1 MSNIVAKIRQRI
13 AQKSDNKFNLTCDH
27 ITTTDFFKIQPVYF
41 KEMVPGEKI
50 QIHQSTF
57 TRLSPLVNPMYGRCK
72 IVNRA
77 FFVPMRTIWQYWN
90 EFITDTPVYAGG
102 SNQILSEVLPLYS
115 GTIFNI
121 FKDSYFSLSANSSS
135 YDFKIVSSYR
145 DSSAGQTSTMDFYYK
160 FTAAGRKLWTI
171 LCSLGYRHTL
181 GSCGAWAGSDYDGV
195 EYLDPRWDSDYWSI
209 KFSALPLLAYLK
221 IYYDWYRNMGYAT
234 AGLATLLGKA
244 LSAVSYSAV
253 SASDWITALKEVVN
267 AQYDKD
273 YFTSAWDTPVSPN
286 DDVHSSVTIAD
297 PTTSRDSVSNNGG
310 SSDLPSNRNTPL
322 LSSQVVSSGAAFS
335 QYAIDALKKLTDYMK
350 RHQLAGSQAMDRML
364 SRFGVKPSDAALK
377 RSVYLGK
384 DDVNVQ
390 IADVMANATSTDG
403 AGKTSVLGDYA
414 GKGVGFSGNGFFE
427 CSTNEYGYIIIIS
440 VLQPHVGYVQGWN
453 RYNLHLNKLDFFT
466 PEFDSLG
473 VQAIARGELIS
484 DYTGAEQGKYSGDS
498 GVTSEAMNALYNGV
512 FGYTSRYAEY
522 KIQHDN
528 LTGDFQIP
536 TRNTGL
542 NTWHLFRLID
552 GQDVDASDSD
562 TLVNVSHNAEFCTGE
577 QSQYDRV
584 FSLTSSDYDHFI
596 NVHHFDIVD
605 YAPMSKLFDDYEF
618 DGGNK
623 NVTIEVNGTQLN

>member
-13 AQKSDNKFNLTCDH
+13 ALKQDNKFNLTCDH

-50 QIHQSTF
+50 QIRQSTF

-102 SNQILSEVLPLYS
+102 SNQILSSVPVLSSY
-115 GTIFNI
+115 TIYWI
-121 FKDSYFSLSANSSS
+121 FIDDSYFATSATSSS
-135 YDFKIVSSYR
+135 YDFKLNWYQSDEYVTR
-145 DSSAGQTSTMDFYYK
+145 YYK

-181 GSCGAWAGSDYDGV
+181 GSCGYKYAEPAMTAQN
-195 EYLDPRWDSDYWSI
+195 
-209 KFSALPLLAYLK
+209 FSALPLLAYLK
-221 IYYDWYRNMGYAT
+221 IYYDWYRNMGYST
-234 AGLATLLGKA
+234 SGLSSLLGKA
-244 LSAVSYSAV
+244 FTSTSAID
-253 SASDWITALKEVVN
+253 ASDWSTALKEVVN

-286 DDVHSSVTIAD
+286 DDVHSSVTVAD
-297 PTTSRDSVSNNGG
+297 PTYASDSVSNNGG
-310 SSDLPSNRNTPL
+310 SATTPGTRNSPL
-322 LSSQVVSSGAAFS
+322 VTAGVNNSSASFS
-335 QYAIDALKKLTDYMK
+335 QYAIDALKSLTDYMK

-377 RSVYLGK
+377 RSIYLGK

-427 CSTNEYGYIIIIS
+427 CSTNEYGYIIVIS

-473 VQAIARGELIS
+473 VQAISRGELIS
-484 DYTGAEQGKYSGDS
+484 DYSGAEQGKYAGDAY
-498 GVTSEAMNALYNGV
+498 VTSTNYDALYNGV

-522 KIQHDN
+522 KVQQDN
-528 LTGDFQIP
+528 LTGDFTIP

-542 NTWHLFRLID
+542 QTWHLFRMID
-552 GQDVDASDSD
+552 GQDVTAADPD
-562 TLVNVSHNAEFCTGE
+562 TFVDISHNAEFCTGE
-577 QSQYDRV
+577 QDQFDRV

>member
-13 AQKSDNKFNLTCDH
+13 ALKDNNKFNLTCDH

-41 KEMVPGEKI
+41 KEMVPNEKI
-50 QIHQSTF
+50 QIRQSTF

-90 EFITDTPVYAGG
+90 EFITDTPVYTSDGVK
-102 SNQILSEVLPLYS
+102 ILGHVPTIYS
-115 GTIFNI
+115 SGIWSIFQDNY
-121 FKDSYFSLSANSSS
+121 FAEDATSDSY
-135 YDFKIVSSYR
+135 D
-145 DSSAGQTSTMDFYYK
+145 YK
-160 FTAAGRKLWTI
+160 FVYKYGTPTQYGTVYRKFTSAGRKLWTI

-181 GSCGAWAGSDYDGV
+181 GSNPVTRTTMGAGV
-195 EYLDPRWDSDYWSI
+195 YMYDSDDETI
-209 KFSALPLLAYLK
+209 EFSLLPLVAYLK
-221 IYYDWYRNMGYAT
+221 IYYDWYRNMGYST
-234 AGLATLLGKA
+234 TGLAAFLGKFFA
-244 LSAVSYSAV
+244 DGGDYTFVYGG
-253 SASDWITALKEVVN
+253 SDLITALKEVVN

-273 YFTSAWDTPVSPN
+273 YFTSAWDTPVAPN
-286 DDVHSSVTIAD
+286 DDVHSSITVTD
-297 PTTSRDSVSNNGG
+297 PTFASDSVSNNGG
-310 SSDLPSNRNTPL
+310 SATTPGVRNSPL
-322 LSSQVVSSGAAFS
+322 VTSGVNSGSASFS
-335 QYAIDALKKLTDYMK
+335 QYAIDALKSLTDYMK

-364 SRFGVKPSDAALK
+364 ARFGVKPSDAALK
-377 RSVYLGK
+377 RSVYIGK

-414 GKGVGFSGNGFFE
+414 GKGVGFSGNGFFKYD
-427 CSTNEYGYIIIIS
+427 TNEYGYIIVIS

-453 RYNLHLNKLDFFT
+453 RYNKHLNKLDFFT

-484 DYTGAEQGKYSGDS
+484 DYGTADQGKYYWDTGVTGDS
-498 GVTSEAMNALYNGV
+498 YNALYNGI

-522 KIQHDN
+522 KIQNDN
-528 LTGDFQIP
+528 LTGDFTIP

-542 NTWHLFRLID
+542 QTWHLFRLID
-552 GQDVDASDSD
+552 GTQVNAADTDTFVD
-562 TLVNVSHNAEFCTGE
+562 VSHNAEFCTGE
-577 QSQYDRV
+577 QAQYDRV
-584 FSLTSSDYDHFI
+584 FSLTSSGYDHFI

-605 YAPMSKLFDDYEF
+605 YAPMAKLFDDYEF

-623 NVTIEVNGTQLN
+623 NVTLEVNGTQLN

>member
-90 EFITDTPVYAGG
+90 EFITDTPVFADN
-102 SNQILSEVLPLYS
+102 SNQILSSVPVLS
-115 GTIFNI
+115 SFTIYWI
-121 FKDSYFSLSANSSS
+121 FADNAYFATPSTYSS
-135 YDFKIVSSYR
+135 YDFKFNQYSDGDYVIR
-145 DSSAGQTSTMDFYYK
+145 YYK

-181 GSCGAWAGSDYDGV
+181 GSCGFRAGQPIMAPQ
-195 EYLDPRWDSDYWSI
+195 L
-209 KFSALPLLAYLK
+209 FSALPLLAYLK
-221 IYYDWYRNMGYAT
+221 IYYDWYRNMGYST
-234 AGLATLLGKA
+234 SGLATLLGRA
-244 LSAVSYSAV
+244 FTSTPSNTVDSSTW
-253 SASDWITALKEVVN
+253 STALKEVVN

-286 DDVHSSVTIAD
+286 DDVHSSVILGD
-297 PTTSRDSVSNNGG
+297 PTYASDSVSNNGG
-310 SSDLPSNRNTPL
+310 NSSTPGTRNSPL
-322 LSSQVVSSGAAFS
+322 LTAGVNNSSASFS

-364 SRFGVKPSDAALK
+364 ARFGVKPSDAALK

-427 CSTNEYGYIIIIS
+427 CSTNEYGYIVIIS

-473 VQAIARGELIS
+473 VQAISRGELIS
-484 DYTGAEQGKYSGDS
+484 DYSGAEQGKYAGDAS
-498 GVTSEAMNALYNGV
+498 VTSANYDALYNGV

-522 KIQHDN
+522 KVQQDN
-528 LTGDFQIP
+528 LTGDFTIP
-536 TRNTGL
+536 TRNAGL
-542 NTWHLFRLID
+542 QTWHLFRMID
-552 GQDVDASDSD
+552 GQDVTAADPD

-618 DGGNK
+618 DGGDK

>member
-13 AQKSDNKFNLTCDH
+13 ALKDNNKFNLTCDH

-41 KEMVPGEKI
+41 KEMVPNEKI
-50 QIHQSTF
+50 QIRQSTF

-90 EFITDTPVYAGG
+90 EFITDTPAYTEEGQ
-102 SNQILSEVLPLYS
+102 QILANVPKITTLNFIDL
-115 GTIFNI
+115 FA
-121 FKDSYFSLSANSSS
+121 DWHFS
-135 YDFKIVSSYR
+135 
-145 DSSAGQTSTMDFYYK
+145 DSSNYSNHEWKYTIQDSEGNNSVNYFR
-160 FTAAGRKLWTI
+160 FTAMGRKLWNI

-181 GSCGAWAGSDYDGV
+181 GSCGVVYLEDGTAPIGGNV
-195 EYLDPRWDSDYWSI
+195 E
-209 KFSALPLLAYLK
+209 FSALPLLAYLK

-234 AGLATLLGKA
+234 SALAAFLGRMYRTNGNLEVGFLVDALL
-244 LSAVSYSAV
+244 
-253 SASDWITALKEVVN
+253 EVVN

-286 DDVHSSVTIAD
+286 DEVHSSMLISD

-310 SSDLPSNRNTPL
+310 VADVPSARNTPL
-322 LSSQVVSSGAAFS
+322 VSAGVNSGTAAFS

-377 RSVYLGK
+377 RSIYIGK

-414 GKGVGFSGNGFFE
+414 GKGVGFSGNGFFKYD
-427 CSTNEYGYIIIIS
+427 TNEYGYIMIIS

-453 RYNLHLNKLDFFT
+453 RYNLHVNKLDFFT

-473 VQAIARGELIS
+473 VQAISRGELIS
-484 DYTGAEQGKYSGDS
+484 DYLGAAQGKYAGDS
-498 GVTSEAMNALYNGV
+498 GVTAANLDALYKGI

-522 KIQHDN
+522 KIQNDN
-528 LTGDFQIP
+528 LTGDFIFP
-536 TRNTGL
+536 SRNTGL
-542 NTWHLFRLID
+542 QTWHLFRLID
-552 GQDVDASDSD
+552 GTQVYASNPD
-562 TLVNVSHNAEFCTGE
+562 TFTKVSHNAEFCTGE
-577 QSQYDRV
+577 QAQYDRV

-605 YAPMSKLFDDYEF
+605 YAPMAKLFDDYEF

-623 NVTIEVNGTQLN
+623 NVTLEVNGTQLN